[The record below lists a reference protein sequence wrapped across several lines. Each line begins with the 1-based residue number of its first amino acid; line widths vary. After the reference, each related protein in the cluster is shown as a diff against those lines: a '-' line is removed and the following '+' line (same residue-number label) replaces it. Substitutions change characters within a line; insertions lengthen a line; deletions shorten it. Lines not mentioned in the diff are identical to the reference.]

1 MQTLT
6 ETLIE
11 QGLTERVLSERQ
23 LERAIGGAAT
33 RRYGLVNR
41 ALKAEELIRIRRG
54 LYVLPPK
61 YRASPPH
68 PFAVAQALEPGSYV
82 SLETALSTHGWIP
95 ESVRVTASVV
105 PGRKSS
111 KLEHPSLGSFTF
123 HPLALHKEHF
133 LELIERRQFG
143 SQTAWVAKPLR
154 ALMDL
159 VALKKL
165 DWQGLAW
172 LTDGMRIDPQL
183 LREITRTQMQT
194 LSSVYKQKRANNFL
208 GALAKE
214 IDLD

>member
-1 MQTLT
+1 VQTLT

-23 LERAIGGAAT
+23 LERAIGGTPT

-41 ALKAEELIRIRRG
+41 ALRAQELIRIRRG
-54 LYVLPPK
+54 LYMLPPK
-61 YRASPPH
+61 YRAEPPH

-82 SLETALSTHGWIP
+82 SFETALSNHGWIP
-95 ESVRVTASVV
+95 EGVRVTACVV

-111 KLEHPSLGSFTF
+111 QLDHPLLGGYTF

-143 SQTAWVAKPLR
+143 SQTAWVARPLR

-159 VALKKL
+159 VTLRKL

-172 LTDGMRIDPQL
+172 LNDSMRIDPQL
-183 LREITRTQMQT
+183 LRKVTRTQMQT
-194 LSSVYKQKRANNFL
+194 LSRAYKQQRPNNFL

-214 IDLD
+214 LGLD